1 MADLKLEHI
10 YKVYPNGVKAV
21 NDFTMNI
28 KDCEFIVFVGPSGCG
43 KSTTLRMIA
52 GLEDITAGELYIGD
66 QIVNDMEPKDRDIA
80 MVFQNYALY
89 PHMTVYDNM
98 AFGLKLRHLP
108 NDVIHEKVM
117 WAAEVLGLKEYLDRK
132 PKAMSGGQRQR
143 VALGRAILRNPKVML
158 LDEPLSNLDA
168 KLRSQMRSE
177 ISKLH
182 QKLKTTFIYVTH
194 DQVEAMTLG
203 TRVVVMKLGRIQ
215 QIDTPKNL
223 YDYPENKFV
232 AGFIGTPQM
241 NFFEEKK
248 KKKDDKVVVKFEY
261 TENELVLPF
270 RDLIKVKSS
279 YLDGKTKVTVGLR
292 CEDISV
298 EPDVIAAHKDLV
310 DVRVS
315 HFEEL
320 GNETLIYGDLNMQ
333 GEGFDET
340 ATRVIIKA
348 TSRHNLKTGDIVK
361 AYMNMKK
368 AHLFDI
374 NTEMTIKPRIP
385 TDNLVN
391 VSVKD
396 NVLTLCKEKLVL
408 PKAIS
413 IKEFSGD
420 ILIPAEAIKITK
432 EGVNAKVSDIEVIDK
447 TQLVYLEIN
456 GQTLFTTSDLNLK
469 VGQEICVELDF
480 SLINLGDNKRVD
492 DFDEFKANFYNYET
506 AYDETS
512 DQDFANLKASRE
524 NEVAA
529 KFDKLIEEE
538 NVRFNNELAE
548 ANKINYVDV
557 KAKNDATLQ
566 ALKAS
571 SNEKIKELK
580 AKYKADLSVIKR
592 EHSANVKEIKLK
604 INDIYAKRVADEN
617 EDYKNVLATN
627 KDRDVIILRKADHT
641 LFKENLPKE
650 KANDL
655 ENKLNAEGFDF
666 DAKKSAITG
675 AYKRELNNIR
685 NNLKEETKKFE
696 RENNLVNV
704 LTKEHEAKLKELN
717 AKKVSEVNK
726 AGLLFFFK
734 LQGNE
739 KTYFV
744 SPDVITNKLI
754 QGVGSK
760 VFSKVYII
768 NVPHNAYKL
777 DEKGFE
783 VVPLKVLDYKL
794 RKFVECEVKETKKHI
809 FIETKENLIDKD
821 TIKVSLDLEKT
832 QIIESGLNIRL
843 Y

>member
-89 PHMTVYDNM
+89 PHMTVYENM

-241 NFFEEKK
+241 NFFEATLNKN
-248 KKKDDKVVVKFEY
+248 DDKVLVKFEY

-298 EPDVIAAHKDLV
+298 EPEVIAAHEDLV
-310 DVRVS
+310 NVRVS

-374 NTEMTIKPRIP
+374 DTEMTIKPRIP

-432 EGVNAKVSDIEVIDK
+432 EGVNAKVSDAAIEKGVGESAVDSGSYKVGDVVPYVITGTVPTWPTNSTNRVYTIKDTVTAGLDFQAVDSIKISVGGTPLSNSNGTFTNAGSETVATAQIQDK
-447 TQLVYLEIN
+447 TLTITVDGKGKSIKNLEKAFYLTSGLV
-456 GQTLFTTSDLNLK
+456 
-469 VGQEICVELDF
+469 QEAKYFASTF
-480 SLINLGDNKRVD
+480 SHDSIVIHNP
-492 DFDEFKANFYNYET
+492 
-506 AYDETS
+506 
-512 DQDFANLKASRE
+512 
-524 NEVAA
+524 
-529 KFDKLIEEE
+529 
-538 NVRFNNELAE
+538 
-548 ANKINYVDV
+548 
-557 KAKNDATLQ
+557 DATVFNQ
-566 ALKAS
+566 
-571 SNEKIKELK
+571 KI
-580 AKYKADLSVIKR
+580 I
-592 EHSANVKEIKLK
+592 
-604 INDIYAKRVADEN
+604 
-617 EDYKNVLATN
+617 
-627 KDRDVIILRKADHT
+627 
-641 LFKENLPKE
+641 
-650 KANDL
+650 
-655 ENKLNAEGFDF
+655 
-666 DAKKSAITG
+666 
-675 AYKRELNNIR
+675 
-685 NNLKEETKKFE
+685 
-696 RENNLVNV
+696 
-704 LTKEHEAKLKELN
+704 
-717 AKKVSEVNK
+717 
-726 AGLLFFFK
+726 
-734 LQGNE
+734 
-739 KTYFV
+739 
-744 SPDVITNKLI
+744 
-754 QGVGSK
+754 
-760 VFSKVYII
+760 
-768 NVPHNAYKL
+768 
-777 DEKGFE
+777 
-783 VVPLKVLDYKL
+783 VV
-794 RKFVECEVKETKKHI
+794 
-809 FIETKENLIDKD
+809 
-821 TIKVSLDLEKT
+821 
-832 QIIESGLNIRL
+832 
-843 Y
+843 